1 MESGLLSPSV
11 SRPGSLRNQLPQDL
25 VSPDD
30 GYEYNKIDTD
40 PAGKAT
46 KPRNPPP
53 PVAVPEALQETSVSA
68 SHEAQ
73 DITYTET
80 LPHIYQRQQG
90 GWNAKVPDL
99 ESGKSNGG
107 VLNSGVAVHHPRTQ
121 LPNASSHSNEQP
133 AQPKRLMLRWTMSRD
148 LENRTLLVH
157 DAKEDGQLQDP
168 DLQRR
173 VFWK

>member
-1 MESGLLSPSV
+1 MDSGLLSPSV
-11 SRPGSLRNQLPQDL
+11 SRPASPRTELPPDL

-30 GYEYNKIDTD
+30 GYDYNKIDID

-46 KPRNPPP
+46 KRRNHPP
-53 PVAVPEALQETSVSA
+53 PVVALHALQEISATA
-68 SHEAQ
+68 SHEDEEIA
-73 DITYTET
+73 YTEH

-99 ESGKSNGG
+99 ETSKSNGVVPNNG
-107 VLNSGVAVHHPRTQ
+107 ATVHQPRTQ
-121 LPNASSHSNEQP
+121 LPSKLFTSSKKSGP
-133 AQPKRLMLRWTMSRD
+133 TKRLMLRWTMDRD
-148 LENRTLLVH
+148 IGNRTLLVH
-157 DAKEDGQLQDP
+157 DAKEDDQLQDP